1 MDDSVQPTLSYF
13 SFHSVCSLW
22 SRVTALA
29 LSLALLRL
37 VQSLCKLAPRPRSL
51 GMFPNLVRLAMK
63 MDHYI
68 TPLLSVKLGKPQ
80 VSWSMVSIKIPT
92 KDLLLKFGTTLEI

>member
-1 MDDSVQPTLSYF
+1 MDDSVQPTLSFF
-13 SFHSVCSLW
+13 SFHSVSLR
-22 SRVTALA
+22 SRVTAPA

-68 TPLLSVKLGKPQ
+68 TPLLSVQLGKPQ

-92 KDLLLKFGTTLEI
+92 KDLLLKFGTTLER